1 MRPGPGPGLSTPA
14 AQHTLL
20 KSIAFIPVTVYTLL
34 EKRLPYSNCQQKKK
48 ASKKKAASNDPQS
61 GADSHCAA
69 NAPRS
74 RSRSQYRSQH
84 SSSQAHTVEKH
95 DSHSSDGVHFTGKVT
110 LLFADGDDMH
120 AKLRRELVV
129 DNRPSLHSDE
139 LVTFVQEF
147 EADIA
152 IAADCEKLDLENSED
167 ISTGDTYW
175 QVWCNPM
182 LWEISQSETID
193 LIPDRHAVLTT
204 LRRSTSCGETLRVVA
219 IKTLKGT
226 AQSPLF
232 FSPTERRNVANA
244 IFKLLSK
251 ATCPTVVLGNIGF
264 ALASCYK
271 HLAEYR
277 SDTEEDM
284 EQKLQ
289 IFVTGDQVLM
299 SLFKPITCAPIQV
312 NSLIEADAPKRLMI
326 MCLDTDTPRSSG
338 PHHAEVSQTVEKIPA
353 TLTPRIEHFLNLLQ
367 APSHEHLAH
376 VLLFPVVRRQRVC
389 DGVQEVGPVNF
400 SSTLKMLED
409 AMMLVQRARRE
420 AGHDR
425 EGTTLSTTEF
435 ENALD
440 FLKRIF
446 EESFMENAELKASI
460 CDMTERAAELS
471 RPTKKRIRDDR
482 RSAFKA
488 WKRQLMGNVHFLHA
502 VMRHGIFQIRDQQDL
517 ATALLQA
524 QSSVDEHHADDVAG
538 AAKLMAN
545 KDTLREEAVKARQ
558 QVKRARKLRDAS
570 NSGTELTQNQKV
582 LCIQLESG
590 ELERIRNQK
599 DRAYGHGQSVTNL
612 SLEQAAVMRAF
623 SFKQLEKYFE

>member
-1 MRPGPGPGLSTPA
+1 M
-14 AQHTLL
+14 
-20 KSIAFIPVTVYTLL
+20 
-34 EKRLPYSNCQQKKK
+34 
-48 ASKKKAASNDPQS
+48 
-61 GADSHCAA
+61 
-69 NAPRS
+69 
-74 RSRSQYRSQH
+74 
-84 SSSQAHTVEKH
+84 EKH
-95 DSHSSDGVHFTGKVT
+95 DSHSSDGVHLTGKVT

-120 AKLRRELVV
+120 PRLRRELVV

-147 EADIA
+147 EADIV
-152 IAADCEKLDLENSED
+152 IAADCEKLALENCED
-167 ISTGDTYW
+167 ISTGDTFW

-226 AQSPLF
+226 AHSSLF
-232 FSPTERRNVANA
+232 FSPTERQNVANA

-312 NSLIEADAPKRLMI
+312 NSLIEANAPKRLMI

-338 PHHAEVSQTVEKIPA
+338 PHPAEVSQTVEKIPA

-367 APSHEHLAH
+367 VPSHEHLAH

-389 DGVQEVGPVNF
+389 DGVQEVGPVDF

-425 EGTTLSTTEF
+425 KGTTLSTTEF

-471 RPTKKRIRDDR
+471 RSKKKRIRDQR

-488 WKRQLMGNVHFLHA
+488 WKWQLMGNVHFLHA
-502 VMRHGIFQIRDQQDL
+502 VMRNGIFQLRDQQDL

-524 QSSVDEHHADDVAG
+524 QSSVDEHHADG
-538 AAKLMAN
+538 RSRKAN
-545 KDTLREEAVKARQ
+545 GQQGHSARRSS
-558 QVKRARKLRDAS
+558 KGSPAS
-570 NSGTELTQNQKV
+570 
-582 LCIQLESG
+582 
-590 ELERIRNQK
+590 
-599 DRAYGHGQSVTNL
+599 
-612 SLEQAAVMRAF
+612 
-623 SFKQLEKYFE
+623 